1 MTGVQTCALPILQ
14 TPTVP
19 QPPPEVPK
27 VTAKAPVPKPSG
39 RVGKPLQVKIVQ
51 QSLTLGEERFYQ
63 AVWHSKET
71 EGVYREAVRSRTFS
85 LGYDKLARMV
95 RLDEKSV
102 RQLIPKL
109 VAKQV
114 LEVLASEDCAIRKGR
129 TYRIFSYEEILD
141 RQRAAGL
148 QYVVK
153 RGRAVEFVPG
163 PLQTPTVG
171 VTPTGTV
178 GETPT
183 DIVGVTP
190 TVTVGVTPTP
200 LVTSRDNSSSQTSTR
215 QLKPVF
221 EALQDYGP
229 ADIDAARRIL
239 NSSRTHTPDATV
251 EEVVH
256 FIHEKGRLTQH
267 GRIGNPV
274 AFLIVYVPK
283 CFQGEAI
290 ISHRERQSARQREDR
305 KSTRLNSSHIP
316 LSRMPSSA

>member
-1 MTGVQTCALPILQ
+1 ML
-14 TPTVP
+14 
-19 QPPPEVPK
+19 
-27 VTAKAPVPKPSG
+27 
-39 RVGKPLQVKIVQ
+39 
-51 QSLTLGEERFYQ
+51 F
-63 AVWHSKET
+63 
-71 EGVYREAVRSRTFS
+71 RS
-85 LGYDKLARMV
+85 
-95 RLDEKSV
+95 
-102 RQLIPKL
+102 
-109 VAKQV
+109 
-114 LEVLASEDCAIRKGR
+114 
-129 TYRIFSYEEILD
+129 
-141 RQRAAGL
+141 RAAGL

-290 ISHRERQSARQREDR
+290 ISHRERQSARQREEEQQVLKAGQEIDEERR
-305 KSTRLNSSHIP
+305 KQVAILRDPNSSGEDKKWARWFLDEWPIEGE
-316 LSRMPSSA
+316 RN